1 MKATAES
8 EIELGELLQR
18 LVNRISHRLQGKSFA
33 IMNDASVT
41 VPQVI
46 LLYRVIH
53 EKLHKP
59 SELARSLG
67 MSGPAVSQMLDRLFQ
82 LDLIARLE
90 SPKDRRQRLVTATPK
105 AKALCARIANARSA
119 EYAQGVAHLS
129 APLRAEFN
137 DVLARVLG
145 ELDAADAKIGCDDA
159 ADE

>member
-8 EIELGELLQR
+8 ELGELLQR
-18 LVNRISHRLQGKSFA
+18 LVNRISHRGQGKSFA

-82 LDLIARLE
+82 LDLIARIE
-90 SPKDRRQRLVTATPK
+90 SPEDRRQRLVTATPK

-129 APLRAEFN
+129 APLHAEFK
-137 DVLARVLG
+137 DVLTRTMA
-145 ELDAADAKIGCDDA
+145 ELDAADAEIGCA
-159 ADE
+159 AASDE